1 MTWFRATGGRRGRG
15 VLLAAAATLAAVT
28 LAAVTLAAVTL
39 AAVTLAAGGR
49 QLSFGASPDPSRPN
63 GTRDT
68 IAPSAPRA
76 LAVRRSTADSITLT
90 WTRSRDN
97 RSRVEYALSRDGTQA
112 GTSLAPSFTF
122 KGLACGKSYVL
133 AVVAYDATRNHSAK
147 VTQKADTAP
156 CPSYVS
162 TTGNDTNPCTASA
175 PCLSF
180 DRAYHLAKPRQQ
192 VIVAG
197 GTYPGQTLTGD
208 ATKTSTDDVVF
219 VAAPGQSVVL
229 DGGLELRGASHLT
242 VRGLAVHELEFF
254 YPSEDITAEGID
266 DNGHLGIWG
275 ASNVTLRGGAVYE
288 TTPSGNDPAIGAD
301 SFGQGTHVPK
311 NILIDGVY
319 FHDWQ
324 LKDPT
329 DHIECIQIWLAD
341 GLTIRNSRF
350 RHCAHHAL
358 FINQY
363 APVLAGASL
372 MRNVT
377 IENNFFDNPN
387 VGFYAI
393 QIRTPNTP
401 GVACENFLIRNNSF
415 LQGTFIDCAG
425 TGNRVEDNILP
436 SIGFGNCS
444 VAGWTYSYNL
454 VATPQSGCGAT
465 NLAGKA
471 DFVDAATLDL
481 HLRADSPGI
490 DRAAPRS
497 YAKRDVDGQLRPQHR
512 RADIGADEY
521 VKPS

>member
-1 MTWFRATGGRRGRG
+1 MSWFGATGARRGRG
-15 VLLAAAATLAAVT
+15 VLLAAAAAA
-28 LAAVTLAAVTL
+28 A
-39 AAVTLAAGGR
+39 LAAGGR
-49 QLSFGASPDPSRPN
+49 QLSFGAPPARSLPGDKVALR
-63 GTRDT
+63 
-68 IAPSAPRA
+68 APGA
-76 LAVRRSTADSITLT
+76 LAVRRSTADSITLR
-90 WTRSRDN
+90 WTRSRDTQG
-97 RSRVEYALSRDGTQA
+97 RAGYALSRDATQA
-112 GTSLAPSFTF
+112 GTSLTPSFTF
-122 KGLACGKSYVL
+122 TSLACGTSYVL
-133 AVVAYDATRNHSAK
+133 GVVAYDAARSRSAK
-147 VTQKADTAP
+147 ATLKADTAP

-162 TTGNDTNPCTASA
+162 TTGSDANRCTEAA
-175 PCLSF
+175 PCLGF

-197 GTYPGQTLTGD
+197 GTYPTQTLTAD
-208 ATKTSTDDVVF
+208 PTKTAAEDVVF
-219 VAAPGQSVVL
+219 VTAPEQTVVL
-229 DGGLELRGASHLT
+229 DGGLELRGASHVT
-242 VRGLAVHELEFF
+242 VRRFSVRELEFF
-254 YPSEDITAEGID
+254 YPSDDVTAEGID

-288 TTPSGNDPAIGAD
+288 TTPSGNDPAIGSD

-311 NILIDGVY
+311 NIVIDGVY

-324 LKDPT
+324 LKDST

-358 FINQY
+358 FVNQY
-363 APVLAGASL
+363 APVLAGSSL

-377 IENNFFDNPN
+377 IENNFFDDPN

-393 QIRTPNTP
+393 QVRSPNTP
-401 GVACENFLIRNNSF
+401 GVACTNFIIRNNSF

-444 VAGWTYSYNL
+444 VAGWSYSYNL

-471 DFVDAATLDL
+471 EFVDAAALDL
-481 HLRADSPGI
+481 HLRGGSPGI

-497 YAKRDVDGQLRPQHR
+497 YAKTDIDGQLRPQQR

-521 VKPS
+521 VPPG